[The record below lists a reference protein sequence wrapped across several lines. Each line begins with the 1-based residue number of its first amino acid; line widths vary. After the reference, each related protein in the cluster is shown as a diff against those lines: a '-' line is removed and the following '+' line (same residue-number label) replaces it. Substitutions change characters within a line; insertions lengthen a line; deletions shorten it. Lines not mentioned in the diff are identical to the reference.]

1 MASEVRF
8 VSLNMSEESAN
19 EPLSDAS
26 NSSFVILGP
35 GSFTN
40 VSNDESLKNIIGENN
55 NVEISTSKRDT
66 IDSAK
71 NALSA
76 TTFHIDTDVQQKLSQ
91 LIRENYQLK
100 ETLSQNNLAIKT
112 QLNIFFMWQQEVL
125 KTHETHKQKFLETK
139 DMILKLRSENL
150 NLKMQ
155 LEKNSANSSLG
166 NGNPLECENSG
177 FSLLEKMKVSNTEIE
192 KLMADVKKFEHMNN
206 DLQKMNDKLSLE
218 NYDLQKTIEDSKQEI
233 LKINKELKDV
243 EKENMYL
250 KQKSCEQQSTPPTS
264 LLPNS
269 EARMQISNLLKQ
281 LEEERALVAKLKK
294 ELENSKSSSGNP
306 EVNKNPKDELNHYL
320 NELNEMDASF
330 EKQSQRINGL
340 SSWIYLAEE
349 NLTSRTM
356 NKTDDNQIMLE
367 IDLLKSQLN
376 EEKNAVKKTEESL
389 QDIYIQFNRI
399 LKDYKELEEKF
410 KSLESQNRNM
420 DKHKSDIE
428 NLTIELEFRDLKLK
442 EKEDEVTRLRET
454 IGKLNLECEELAILR
469 VQADV
474 YRSDFH
480 DERAAREKLVGEKE
494 TMAEQ
499 IRLLEAVIRDLERE
513 HPIEQKQQEENSTP
527 KSPLE
532 TKNSRY
538 VCPKCMFAF
547 SDLKL
552 CEEHV
557 DECIDTHFYP

>member
-1 MASEVRF
+1 MFFYASGF

-376 EEKNAVKKTEESL
+376 EEKNAVKKTE
-389 QDIYIQFNRI
+389 
-399 LKDYKELEEKF
+399 
-410 KSLESQNRNM
+410 
-420 DKHKSDIE
+420 
-428 NLTIELEFRDLKLK
+428 
-442 EKEDEVTRLRET
+442 
-454 IGKLNLECEELAILR
+454 
-469 VQADV
+469 
-474 YRSDFH
+474 
-480 DERAAREKLVGEKE
+480 
-494 TMAEQ
+494 
-499 IRLLEAVIRDLERE
+499 
-513 HPIEQKQQEENSTP
+513 
-527 KSPLE
+527 
-532 TKNSRY
+532 
-538 VCPKCMFAF
+538 
-547 SDLKL
+547 
-552 CEEHV
+552 
-557 DECIDTHFYP
+557 